1 MYARTISDAE
11 LIKQTRDGLVS
22 GFETLV
28 RKYHPRC
35 LRLAMGILNNKEE
48 SEEAVQDAFMKVFS
62 NIDTFR
68 GDAKFS
74 TWLHKILYNVCM
86 TRLRKRKNFVDVSI
100 VEDRYDKRLLYA
112 VSDNSSVKAF
122 EDRDLIDNITSV
134 MDTLPERYNTVLHFF
149 YMEEATIEEI
159 AHIMD
164 ISRDNVKV
172 RLYRGRALLREM
184 IADRLEKDVSP

>member
-1 MYARTISDAE
+1 VDSRRWYGDTIP
-11 LIKQTRDGLVS
+11 GVC
-22 GFETLV
+22 G
-28 RKYHPRC
+28 
-35 LRLAMGILNNKEE
+35 LAMGILNNKEE
-48 SEEAVQDAFMKVFS
+48 SEEAVQDAFMKVYS

-68 GDAKFS
+68 GEAKFS
-74 TWLHKILYNVCM
+74 TWLHKILYNVSM
-86 TRLRKRKNFVDVSI
+86 TRLRKRKNFVDVTI
-100 VEDRYDKRLLYA
+100 VEDRYDKRLLHA
-112 VSDNSSVKAF
+112 EPDNSPMKTI

-134 MDTLPERYNTVLHFF
+134 MDMLPDRYKPVMHLF

-184 IADRLEKDVSP
+184 IAERLEKDVTP

>member
-11 LIKQTRDGLVS
+11 LINQTRDGLVS

-28 RKYHPRC
+28 RRYHPRC
-35 LRLAMGILNNKEE
+35 MGLAMGILNNKEE

-100 VEDRYDKRLLYA
+100 VEDRYDKRLLHTA
-112 VSDNSSVKAF
+112 SDNSPMKTF
-122 EDRDLIDNITSV
+122 EDRDLIDTITSV
-134 MDTLPERYNTVLHFF
+134 MDTLPERYKPVMHLF

-172 RLYRGRALLREM
+172 RLYRGRALLRDR
-184 IADRLEKDVSP
+184 IAERLEKDVSP